1 METGLGNFQ
10 SVVGL
15 GFERNPVARLSD
27 QFPLDIVNHE
37 TEPLDPSDEKMVCLE
52 REGLGVKH
60 FLTLLVCATENG
72 GLLGS
77 NRSQT

>member
-1 METGLGNFQ
+1 METGLWNFQ

-27 QFPLDIVNHE
+27 QFPLDIINHE
-37 TEPLDPSDEKMVCLE
+37 TEPLDPSDEEMVCL
-52 REGLGVKH
+52 GLGVKH

>member
-15 GFERNPVARLSD
+15 GFERNPMARLSN
-27 QFPLDIVNHE
+27 QFPLDIINHE
-37 TEPLDPSDEKMVCLE
+37 TEPLDEEMVYPK
-52 REGLGVKH
+52 REGLGVTH
-60 FLTLLVCATENG
+60 LVMLLVCATENG

>member
-15 GFERNPVARLSD
+15 GFERNPMARLSN
-27 QFPLDIVNHE
+27 QSPFDIINHE
-37 TEPLDPSDEKMVCLE
+37 TEPLDPSDEEMVCLK
-52 REGLGVKH
+52 REGLSVKH
-60 FLTLLVCATENG
+60 LVMLLVCATENG